1 MQRMLQKICWWSR
14 MKGYDRTNPAWGFPR
29 LYQSCSAISDI
40 HLLQLE
46 THVFR
51 RQATHKFAEFGI
63 IGVPDLD
70 IKRVITEQ
78 RQKTTAICT
87 EDTMHSRSWHEL
99 HDMDERLIDYG
110 SHLSRMFHLSS
121 NRSRLQ
127 VKNQRFSGC
136 LCPQHS
142 PSQLI
147 YWDLHDFQVNNTCQG
162 LSVSP
167 PFVSTWLELWH
178 VQRTSRHLDVYILVG
193 KIAHA

>member
-121 NRSRLQ
+121 FTSEESALQRLPLPATLTVSINLLRSPW
-127 VKNQRFSGC
+127 FS
-136 LCPQHS
+136 
-142 PSQLI
+142 SQ
-147 YWDLHDFQVNNTCQG
+147 
-162 LSVSP
+162 
-167 PFVSTWLELWH
+167 
-178 VQRTSRHLDVYILVG
+178 
-193 KIAHA
+193 